1 MLFNSL
7 DFAIFL
13 PIVFLLYWFVAQK
26 NLKLQNALIVVASYV
41 FYGWWD
47 WRFLSLI
54 IFSTVVDYLVGQR
67 LRTEDKQSKRKV
79 LLWTSI
85 IVNLGFLG
93 FFKYYNFFLENFVDA
108 FSLFG
113 MQINANSLNI
123 ILPVGI
129 SFYTFQTLSY
139 TIDVYRK
146 KLEPTKDFMAF
157 SAFVC
162 FFPQLVAGPIE
173 RATNLLPQ
181 FYKKRTFEY
190 HKAVDGMRQI
200 LWGLFKKIVIADNC
214 AEFANQIFNN
224 SIDYSGSTL
233 LLGAIFFTF
242 QIYGDFSGYSDIAI
256 GTSRLFGFD
265 LKQNFATPYFSRD
278 IAEFWR
284 RWHISLSTW
293 FRDYLYIPLGGSRGG
308 TWMKVRNTF
317 AIFLVSGFWHGANWT
332 FVIWGALNAIYF
344 LPLLL
349 TNNNRKNLGIVAE
362 GKLFPSFR
370 ELFAMLTTFGLT
382 VFAWIFFR
390 AENVSHAFSYIGGIF
405 SKTLFSIPIE
415 DLKQLSIGAHIIY
428 VVLLIVCF
436 VLVEWVQR
444 NNEHSLQFR
453 RDNNYRILRRVF
465 YYILIILIILFN
477 GGKQDFIY
485 FQF

>member
-13 PIVFLLYWFVAQK
+13 PIVFILYWFIFKK
-26 NLKLQNALIVVASYV
+26 NLRLQNLLIVFASYT

-54 IFSTVVDYLVGQR
+54 IFSTVVDYLLGIR
-67 LRTEDKQSKRKV
+67 LRTQQQQSKRKA

-85 IVNLGFLG
+85 FVNLGFLG
-93 FFKYYNFFLENFVDA
+93 FFKYYNFFLENFIDA

-113 MQINANSLNI
+113 MQINVNSLNV

-139 TIDVYRK
+139 TIDVYNK
-146 KLEPTKDFMAF
+146 KLEPTQDFIAF

-181 FYKKRTFEY
+181 FYKKRSFEY

-200 LWGLFKKIVIADNC
+200 LWGLFKKLVIADNC

-224 SIDYSGSTL
+224 SADLNGSTL
-233 LLGAIFFTF
+233 VLGAIFFTF
-242 QIYGDFSGYSDIAI
+242 QIYCDFSGYSDIAI

-308 TWMKVRNTF
+308 TWMKIRNTF
-317 AIFLVSGFWHGANWT
+317 VIFLVSGFWHGSNWT
-332 FVIWGALNAIYF
+332 FIIWGALNAIYF

-362 GKLFPSFR
+362 GKILPTLR
-370 ELFAMLTTFGLT
+370 ELISIIITFTLT

-390 AENVSHAFSYIGGIF
+390 AENVGHATEFISDIF
-405 SKTLFSIPIE
+405 SKSLFHKPQIE
-415 DLKQLSIGAHIIY
+415 DFAGFLSTFII
-428 VVLLIVCF
+428 
-436 VLVEWVQR
+436 
-444 NNEHSLQFR
+444 
-453 RDNNYRILRRVF
+453 
-465 YYILIILIILFN
+465 IILFN
-477 GGKQDFIY
+477 IIEWNGRANEYAIRNIHKKSKLLRYLFYSFCVIIIILFSNGEQNFIY

>member
-54 IFSTVVDYLVGQR
+54 IFSTVVDYLIGQR

-242 QIYGDFSGYSDIAI
+242 QIYCDFSGYSDIAI

-405 SKTLFSIPIE
+405 SKTLFSISIE
-415 DLKQLSIGAHIIY
+415 DIKQLSIGAHIIY